1 MVLALRKAVRL
12 IGLKMVSQNA
22 VSKVG
27 MNQGQMKLI
36 LDYCDPLLAL
46 LAIELLTVE
55 QVLKVLVILR

>member
-1 MVLALRKAVRL
+1 MVLALRKAVR
-12 IGLKMVSQNA
+12 LKMVSQNA

-27 MNQGQMKLI
+27 MNPGQMKLI

-46 LAIELLTVE
+46 LAIELLTVD